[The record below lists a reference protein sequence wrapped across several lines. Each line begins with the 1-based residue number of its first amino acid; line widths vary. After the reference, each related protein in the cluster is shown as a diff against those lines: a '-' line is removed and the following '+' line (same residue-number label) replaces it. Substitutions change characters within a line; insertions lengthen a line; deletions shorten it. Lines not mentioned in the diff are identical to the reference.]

1 MGGKFTHTELT
12 ITEQRVFDFM
22 LETGSITTLQAIT
35 EFGNT
40 RLSATIFNLIKK
52 GVNISAEWEEVK
64 YRFGEKRRIK
74 KYYIA

>member
-1 MGGKFTHTELT
+1 MGGKFTQTELT
-12 ITEQRVFDFM
+12 KTEQRVFDFM

-52 GVNISAEWEEVK
+52 GVNISADWEEVK
-64 YRFGEKRRIK
+64 NRFGEKRRIK